1 MRSRGGVTE
10 PDALRSS
17 PARCRWRL
25 SVIRETRRWPSVLAP
40 SSSQPSIP
48 QQLNK
53 HMKTYEITPHMTSL
67 EKYRLMQ
74 EIVSAAMRALAA
86 KVAPRAD

>member
-1 MRSRGGVTE
+1 MAMGAG
-10 PDALRSS
+10 A
-17 PARCRWRL
+17 
-25 SVIRETRRWPSVLAP
+25 
-40 SSSQPSIP
+40 QPSKH

-67 EKYRLMQ
+67 EKHRLMQ

>member
-1 MRSRGGVTE
+1 M
-10 PDALRSS
+10 
-17 PARCRWRL
+17 
-25 SVIRETRRWPSVLAP
+25 LAP
-40 SSSQPSIP
+40 SSSQPSKH

-53 HMKTYEITPHMTSL
+53 HMKTYEITRHISPL
-67 EKYRLMQ
+67 EKQRVLQ

>member
-1 MRSRGGVTE
+1 MRVRGGVTE

-17 PARCRWRL
+17 PRTCGGWRL
-25 SVIRETRRWPSVLAP
+25 YGVRETRKMAMGAGA
-40 SSSQPSIP
+40 QPSKP

-67 EKYRLMQ
+67 EKQRLMQ
-74 EIVSAAMRALAA
+74 DLVSAAMRALAA
-86 KVAPRAD
+86 KAAPRAN